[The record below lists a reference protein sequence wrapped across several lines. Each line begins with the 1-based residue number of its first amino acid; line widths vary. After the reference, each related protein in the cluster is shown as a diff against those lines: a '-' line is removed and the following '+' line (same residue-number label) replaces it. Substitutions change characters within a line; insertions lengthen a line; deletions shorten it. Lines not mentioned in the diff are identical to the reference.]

1 MRQDSNC
8 SSLLDGQV
16 VMLQAVSK
24 ETRQGCDIYPL
35 YDFDLNPTPIVF
47 PLCIMWGK
55 CRLYCR
61 SGIIQLLQAI

>member
-8 SSLLDGQV
+8 SPLLDGQA
-16 VMLQAVSK
+16 VMLQAVSE
-24 ETRQGCDIYPL
+24 ETCYGCDIYPL
-35 YDFDLNPTPIVF
+35 YVFDLSPTPIVF
-47 PLCIMWGK
+47 PLCIMLGK